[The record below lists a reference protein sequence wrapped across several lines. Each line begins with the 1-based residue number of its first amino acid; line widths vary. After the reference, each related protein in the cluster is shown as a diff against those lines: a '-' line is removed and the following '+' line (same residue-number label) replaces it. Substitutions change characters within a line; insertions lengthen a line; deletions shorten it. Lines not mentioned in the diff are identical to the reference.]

1 MKSLFICLALAA
13 ATTAC
18 SVKSERTVQAPVPA
32 ATTTTVATP
41 ATSTTYVAPAP
52 AATTTTVVTR

>member
-18 SVKSERTVQAPVPA
+18 SVKSETVKAQPT

-41 ATSTTYVAPAP
+41 AASTTYVTPAP
-52 AATTTTVVTR
+52 AATTTVYTR

>member
-13 ATTAC
+13 ATAAC
-18 SVKSERTVQAPVPA
+18 SVKTETVQTPVVPA

-41 ATSTTYVAPAP
+41 AASTTYVTPAP
-52 AATTTTVVTR
+52 VATTTVVTR